1 VGSRRQHVFVLLF
14 VIALVAVSGI
24 IIASKETK
32 LGLDLQGGL
41 QLVYEGQPTGTATE
55 VSGEDIEDS
64 INIIEKRINN
74 LGVSEAEVAR
84 LGNKNITV
92 GLPGV
97 TDANRASEQVGT
109 TAQLFFYDWEPNLLG
124 QERLIGGHP
133 GQQPPAA
140 AVKKLEKEWKDAG
153 RNPESFENSLLIA
166 SGAYPNAYQA
176 ALLAEKQT
184 PKTKEECGKCSVA
197 KPRFYLFEDG
207 PKHKLLAGPELNEKD
222 LYESPT
228 GETLS
233 KNGTTVVEI
242 PAGTV
247 LVSELPVDESG
258 KVDETAQPGWFALND
273 NYALSGSEITEPK
286 QEYAQGNGEPNV
298 AFKFTDEGRENFQ
311 NVTRK
316 IAQRG
321 QSQAI
326 GPVTNAEQAAA
337 TSGHFAVILDNEVQS
352 RPIINYAENPD
363 GIDGRQGAQISGG
376 FSGEHGLEQAQELA
390 TTLQIGALPI
400 ELHLISETQVSAT
413 LGSQALHD
421 GIKAGIIGLALV
433 VIFLL
438 AYYRFLGLIA
448 VIALVAYGVIFFALI
463 KLIPITLTLP
473 GIAGLVLTIGV
484 AADSNIVI
492 FERIKEEV
500 RAGRS
505 MQSAITAGYKRGI
518 STIVDANVV
527 TILTAFILFVLATA
541 GVKGFAFTLGVGTLT
556 SLLTAVVFT
565 QALLGTMS
573 NSKMLKSRSALG
585 AGGEGRR
592 WHFDFMGASRWFFT
606 FSGII
611 LLIGAVALSTK
622 ELNFGIDFKSGTR
635 ITAALEK
642 PTNEGEVRE
651 SLEEAGV
658 SNAEVQQVTV
668 PHFGNNV
675 FQIESAQLQ
684 PNEVHEVEKE
694 LGADYGVAKEGFEST
709 SVGPT
714 FGNQVAESAVKAL
727 IFSLLVILV
736 YVALR
741 FEPKFAVPVMIA
753 LAHDILITGGVYA
766 LTGKEVSSG
775 TVAAFL
781 TILGYSLYDTI
792 IVFDR
797 IRENVPRMPRAAFSQ
812 IVNRSMS
819 EVLTRSLA
827 TSFTTLL
834 AVLSL
839 LIFGSATLQD
849 FAFAML
855 IGIASGT
862 YSSIFIASPVLTA
875 WKEREPQFVRRRQRI
890 AEVEGGLVPA
900 FADDV
905 QVAKLSDDDETDAE
919 IAADIEREAPLAEAT
934 GGERRRRLGRGRAAT
949 QGTVDEVEAVE
960 APEAA
965 EPEEAPEAPSAPEP
979 TEKAPARAGPPDNG
993 ANPESAERRKRNE
1006 ERRAR
1011 RAQRRKGR
1019 RR

>member
-1 VGSRRQHVFVLLF
+1 VGSRRQHIFVLLF
-14 VIALVAVSGI
+14 VVALVAVSAI
-24 IIASKETK
+24 VIASKETK

-84 LGNKNITV
+84 LGDKNITV

-133 GQQPPAA
+133 GQPTPPDAT
-140 AVKKLEKEWKDAG
+140 KKLEKEWEEAG
-153 RNPESFENSLLIA
+153 RNVKSFESKILIA

-184 PKTKEECGKCSVA
+184 PKSKEECEKCSVA
-197 KPRFYLFEDG
+197 KPRFYLFEDNA
-207 PKHKLLAGPELNEKD
+207 KHKLLAGPELNEKD
-222 LYESPT
+222 LYETPT

-247 LVSELPVDESG
+247 LVSELPTDETG

-273 NYALSGSEITEPK
+273 EYALSGSEITEPR
-286 QEYAQGNGEPNV
+286 QEYAQGSGEPNV
-298 AFKFTDEGRENFQ
+298 AFKFTDQGQENFQ

-326 GPVTNAEQAAA
+326 GPVNAEQASAA
-337 TSGHFAVILDNEVQS
+337 SGHFAVILDNEVQS
-352 RPIINYAENPD
+352 RPIINFAENPD

-438 AYYRFLGLIA
+438 FYYRFLGVIA
-448 VIALVAYGVIFFALI
+448 VTALAAYGVIFFALI

-518 STIVDANVV
+518 STIIDANVV

-573 NSKMLKSRSALG
+573 NSKLLRSRSALG
-585 AGGEGRR
+585 AGGEGQR
-592 WHFDFMGASRWFFT
+592 WHFNFMGASRWFFT
-606 FSGII
+606 FSGVI
-611 LLIGAVALSTK
+611 LIIGAVALSTK
-622 ELNFGIDFKSGTR
+622 ELNFGIDFESGTR
-635 ITAALEK
+635 ITAALDK
-642 PTNEGEVRE
+642 PTDEEAVKS
-651 SLEEAGV
+651 SLEEAGID
-658 SNAEVQQVTV
+658 NAEVQQVTV
-668 PHFGNNV
+668 PHFGSNV

-684 PNEVHEVEKE
+684 PGKVHNAERQ
-694 LGADYGVAKEGFEST
+694 LAADYGIASEGFEST

-727 IFSLLVILV
+727 IFSLLVIMI

-741 FEPKFAVPVMIA
+741 FEPKFAVPVLIS
-753 LAHDILITGGVYA
+753 LFHDILITGGVYA

-797 IRENVPRMPRAAFSQ
+797 IRENMPRMPRAAFSQ

-819 EVLTRSLA
+819 EVMTRSLA
-827 TSFTTLL
+827 TSFSTLL
-834 AVLSL
+834 AVVSL
-839 LIFGSATLQD
+839 LIFGTATLKD

-875 WKEREPQFVRRRQRI
+875 WKEREPGFVRRRQRI

-900 FADDV
+900 FADDI
-905 QVAKLSDDDETDAE
+905 QVSKLADDSETEAE
-919 IAADIEREAPLAEAT
+919 IADDIEREAPAY
-934 GGERRRRLGRGRAAT
+934 
-949 QGTVDEVEAVE
+949 EAVE
-960 APEAA
+960 PRAVDAPEPEGAPEA
-965 EPEEAPEAPSAPEP
+965 ERAPDGDGR
-979 TEKAPARAGPPDNG
+979 APASAVSAGNG

-1006 ERRAR
+1006 ERRAK
-1011 RAQRRKGR
+1011 RAQRRKGKR
-1019 RR
+1019 R

>member
-1 VGSRRQHVFVLLF
+1 VGSRRQHLFVLLF
-14 VIALVAVSGI
+14 VIALVAISGI
-24 IIASKETK
+24 VIASKETK

-84 LGNKNITV
+84 LGDKNITV

-124 QERLIGGHP
+124 QERVIGGHP

-140 AVKKLEKEWKDAG
+140 TKKKLEKEWEEAG
-153 RNPESFENSLLIA
+153 RNVKSFESQELIA
-166 SGAYPNAYQA
+166 AGAYPNAYQA
-176 ALLAEKQT
+176 ALVAAEQT
-184 PKTKEECGKCSVA
+184 PKTKEECEKCSVA
-197 KPRFYLFEDG
+197 KPRYYLFEEAS
-207 PKHKLLAGPELNEKD
+207 PHKLLAGPELNEKD

-247 LVSELPVDESG
+247 LVSELPVDETN

-273 NYALSGSEITEPK
+273 EYSLSGSEITEPK
-286 QEYAQGNGEPNV
+286 QEYAQGSGEPNV
-298 AFKFTDEGRENFQ
+298 AFKFTDQGRENFQ
-311 NVTRK
+311 NVTRS

-326 GPVTNAEQAAA
+326 GPANAEQAAA
-337 TSGHFAVILDNEVQS
+337 LSGHFAVILDNEVQS
-352 RPIINYAENPD
+352 RPIINFAENPD

-421 GIKAGIIGLALV
+421 GVKAGIIGLALV
-433 VIFLL
+433 VLFLL

-448 VIALVAYGVIFFALI
+448 VIGLAAYGTIFFALI

-484 AADSNIVI
+484 AADANIVI

-505 MQSAITAGYKRGI
+505 MQSAIAAGYKRGI

-527 TILTAFILFVLATA
+527 TLLTAFILFVLATA
-541 GVKGFAFTLGVGTLT
+541 GVKGFAFTLGVGTIT

-573 NSKMLKSRSALG
+573 NSKMLRSRSALG

-606 FSGII
+606 LSGVI

-642 PTNEGEVRE
+642 PTDEEGVQETL
-651 SLEEAGV
+651 SEAGV
-658 SNAEVQQVTV
+658 SNAEIQQVTV
-668 PHFGNNV
+668 PHFGSNV

-684 PNEVHEVEKE
+684 PGEVHDTERALQEK
-694 LGADYGVAKEGFEST
+694 YGIDKEGFEST

-741 FEPKFAVPVMIA
+741 FEPKFAVPVLIA
-753 LAHDILITGGVYA
+753 LFHDILITGGVYA

-839 LIFGSATLQD
+839 LIFGSSTLQD

-862 YSSIFIASPVLTA
+862 YSSIFIASPVLTH
-875 WKEREPQFVRRRQRI
+875 WKEREPQFIRRRQRI
-890 AEVEGGLVPA
+890 AEVEGGVVPA
-900 FADDV
+900 FVDDV
-905 QVAKLSDDDETDAE
+905 QVAKLADDSESEAE
-919 IAADIEREAPLAEAT
+919 IAADIEAEAPAS
-934 GGERRRRLGRGRAAT
+934 
-949 QGTVDEVEAVE
+949 EAVE
-960 APEAA
+960 PKAIAAP
-965 EPEEAPEAPSAPEP
+965 EPEEAPEAETASEVA
-979 TEKAPARAGPPDNG
+979 EKAPARAGRGSNG
-993 ANPESAERRKRNE
+993 SAANPESLERRKRNE
-1006 ERRAR
+1006 ERRAK